1 MRVYIAAGL
10 ILSMAVLGTTADAAP
25 YDFTRDYYE
34 QGGYSIG
41 DGSAPIFE
49 TWEVGSR
56 ITQGRLEFSILTNL
70 PPTGAY
76 ADDSY
81 VDNTLISPGDLWITV
96 GTRDPFDGGYPRHAI
111 ALTNRNDQDHPDDY
125 DTNFGGNVVRQKY
138 PGEVWPAVTQGR
150 LYKDAE
156 FSTGTF
162 ETYQQW
168 MNSNGYWYTPDDR
181 DGDDTTNSYM
191 SLIKDFREE
200 VTGHSD
206 AAWTFEPYWY
216 WDDGLG
222 DWALQDSWRI
232 TGYVDLDE
240 IGLTPLTPYSLFVA
254 PECGNDGAGHS
265 SPVPEPAAFLPA
277 LLGLIAA
284 RRRRK

>member
-10 ILSMAVLGTTADAAP
+10 ILSVAVLGTAADAAL
-25 YDFTRDYYE
+25 YRFTLDYYE
-34 QGGYSIG
+34 QGGYFIG
-41 DGSAPIFE
+41 DASAPIFE

-56 ITQGRLEFSILTNL
+56 IIQGRLEFSILMDL

-81 VDNTLISPGDLWITV
+81 VDNALLSPGDLWITV
-96 GTRDPFDGGYPRHAI
+96 GTPDPFADGYPRHAI
-111 ALTNRNDQDHPDDY
+111 ALTNRNDQDHPNDY
-125 DTNFGGNVVRQKY
+125 DGSYGGNVVRQKY
-138 PGEVWPAVTQGR
+138 PGEVWPTVTQGR

-162 ETYQQW
+162 ETYQQS
-168 MNSNGYWYTPDDR
+168 MNSSGYWYTPDDR

-191 SLIKDFREE
+191 SLIKDFGEE

-206 AAWTFEPYWY
+206 ATWTLEPYWY
-216 WDDGLG
+216 WDEDLD

-240 IGLTPLTPYSLFVA
+240 IDLTPPMPYSLFVA

-265 SPVPEPAAFLPA
+265 SPVPEPSALLPV
-277 LLGLIAA
+277 LLGLIVAT
-284 RRRRK
+284 RRRQ